1 MRYPVGV
8 ALLAGLQTLSAL
20 ALADRGD
27 QGTPSA
33 GASDKSSQGAP
44 GTAEE
49 EETHGPWRGSVLLFD
64 QSVTTQTV
72 GLGKDYQSADQT
84 YELWFAL
91 KPRYTFYET
100 KTTTLTVGL
109 WSNLY
114 LELTNSDATT
124 TEHEPVL
131 GPTILSAG
139 LGQTLFERAGF
150 KTSFSLG
157 PRATLPTDRE
167 SRNSGRYLTLGASGG
182 LSQTIPLAGKGAPSF
197 SNLKLGVSTIYGHP
211 FNRYTTPTNENIQQP
226 RQDVAGRLIFDNQLR
241 FGMNTRD
248 SLSVT
253 FSAAVPLAPR
263 LDFGLSY
270 VITNSWTYWP
280 TPANVLTTA
289 TGPAAPQSID
299 NPTNHRVGT
308 WALASIDYEALDE
321 MSVGVGYYNQTGQIG
336 PDGQRRSPLWSPD
349 ARVFLTISG
358 NLDVIF
364 DHFTAK
370 PSPTQSASAK

>member
-1 MRYPVGV
+1 MRYPLGA

-33 GASDKSSQGAP
+33 GTVL
-44 GTAEE
+44 GTAESE
-49 EETHGPWRGSVLLFD
+49 EKPSPWRGSVLLFD
-64 QSVTTQTV
+64 QSATTQTV

-100 KTTTLTVGL
+100 KTTALSVGL
-109 WSNLY
+109 WTNLY
-114 LELTNSDATT
+114 LELTNSDTTT

-131 GPTILSAG
+131 GATIVSAAIS
-139 LGQTLFERAGF
+139 QTLWEQAGY

-157 PRATLPTDRE
+157 PRVTLPTDKE
-167 SRNSGRYLTLGASGG
+167 SRNSGRYLSIGASGG
-182 LSQTIPLAGKGAPSF
+182 LSQTIPMAGKAAPSF
-197 SNLKLGVSTIYGHP
+197 NYVKLGVSSIYGHP
-211 FNRYTTPTNENIQQP
+211 LNRYTTPTNEDIQQP
-226 RQDVAGRLIFDNQLR
+226 RQDVAGRLVFDNQLR

-248 SLSVT
+248 SISVT
-253 FSAAVPLAPR
+253 FSAGVALLPKLE
-263 LDFGLSY
+263 LGLSY

-280 TPANVLTTA
+280 TPANVLTTP

-349 ARVFLTISG
+349 ARIFLTVTG
-358 NLDVIF
+358 NLDIIF
-364 DHFTAK
+364 NHFTAQ
-370 PSPTQSASAK
+370 PSTTQTASTK